1 MGTNVSEP
9 DQHSHPARGNPD
21 DPLTARI
28 GVYIWAVLLPTA
40 LCGIGVAEATWWTSW
55 ALQAQVA
62 RTHGARDEQG
72 ALTDLHQTVSLW
84 LEHTSLGLTDDG
96 DADRAS
102 YRAEA
107 RDLAEGIL
115 FQVESLSGTGLYERR
130 KKGLTSILRRVDRL
144 SSQIESV
151 FSGRGPPTQQELRAL
166 REAYDQ
172 NSASL
177 QRRLSGLI
185 AAEYR
190 QLARAEADLV
200 NLRRRTN
207 VIVIAL
213 SAGHLIL
220 VVALLRWAHGALVV
234 PVRELTTAA
243 KQALDGGIEA
253 IKPLE
258 AGPAEL
264 RELSVTFAT
273 LFGRLRE
280 SKSEVEAEVR
290 ERTAELLAASRSQQE
305 FMANMSHEI
314 RTPMTAI
321 LGFVEAL
328 RESDCAEAEKV
339 EYLDIIHRNGT
350 HLLGLINDILDFSK
364 LEVGRMEA
372 ERIACSPDVIIDD
385 VIGMLRGRANDK
397 GITLEKEYAGPFP
410 RTIESDPTR
419 LRQILFNL
427 VGNSIKFTESGSV
440 RIRMDTPVSLDT
452 VRATLRF
459 DVIDTGIG
467 IPQEKLDSLFQPFEQ
482 AESSH
487 ARRYGGTGLGLA
499 ISSQLAQL
507 LGGELTVESQP
518 GRGSRFR
525 LDIDLGTGSLDLVVL
540 EVGSDTPGVSPAQK
554 TSGGKQP
561 AVALS
566 GRVLVSE
573 DGRDNQ
579 RLIRLLLEK
588 LGLETDLAEDGRTAV
603 QMARD
608 AWERA
613 EPYDVILMDI
623 QMPVLY
629 GYAATSELRGLG
641 YAHPIIALTA
651 HAMSGS
657 RQRCLDAGCDD
668 FLTKPIC
675 RDQLKHLLAEYLSK
689 KGGHS

>member
-1 MGTNVSEP
+1 
-9 DQHSHPARGNPD
+9 
-21 DPLTARI
+21 
-28 GVYIWAVLLPTA
+28 
-40 LCGIGVAEATWWTSW
+40 
-55 ALQAQVA
+55 
-62 RTHGARDEQG
+62 
-72 ALTDLHQTVSLW
+72 
-84 LEHTSLGLTDDG
+84 
-96 DADRAS
+96 
-102 YRAEA
+102 
-107 RDLAEGIL
+107 
-115 FQVESLSGTGLYERR
+115 
-130 KKGLTSILRRVDRL
+130 
-144 SSQIESV
+144 SV
-151 FSGRGPPTQQELRAL
+151 
-166 REAYDQ
+166 
-172 NSASL
+172 SL
-177 QRRLSGLI
+177 QRRLGGLI
-185 AAEYR
+185 VSADM
-190 QLARAEADLV
+190 QLARAETDLV
-200 NLRRRTN
+200 SLRRRTN
-207 VIVIAL
+207 AIVIAL
-213 SAGHLIL
+213 GVGYLIL
-220 VVALLRWAHGALVV
+220 VAALLRWARGALVV
-234 PVRELTTAA
+234 PVRELTTATRR
-243 KQALDGGIEA
+243 ALDGEIEE
-253 IKPLE
+253 IKRLE

-264 RELSVTFAT
+264 RELSVAFAS
-273 LFGRLRE
+273 LFQRLRE
-280 SKSEVEAEVR
+280 SKLGVEEEIS
-290 ERTAELLAASRSQQE
+290 ERTAELVAASRSQQE
-305 FMANMSHEI
+305 FLANMSHEI

-328 RESDCAEAEKV
+328 GESDCAEAERA

-364 LEVGRMEA
+364 LEVARMEV
-372 ERIACSPDVIIDD
+372 ERIACSPDAIIDD
-385 VIGMLRGRANDK
+385 VIGMLRARANDK

-440 RIRMDTPVSLDT
+440 RIRMDTRVSLDT

-487 ARRYGGTGLGLA
+487 ARRYGGSGLGLA

-525 LDIDLGTGSLDLVVL
+525 LDIDLGTGSLDLVVP
-540 EVGSDTPGVSPAQK
+540 EVGSDTPGVSSGR
-554 TSGGKQP
+554 TTRGGKQP

-566 GRVLVSE
+566 GRVLVAE

-579 RLIRLLLEK
+579 RLIRLLLKK
-588 LGLETDLAEDGRTAV
+588 LGLEADLAEDGRSAV
-603 QMARD
+603 QMARG
-608 AWERA
+608 AWERT

-623 QMPVLY
+623 QMPELD

-675 RDQLKHLLAEYLSK
+675 RDQLEHLLAKYLSK
-689 KGGHS
+689 KGEHS

>member
-1 MGTNVSEP
+1 MNSLLALVALWLSVIPQRPAPIVLDSNVEYPMISRSTEAVDAWSAAVPGTWVQRP
-9 DQHSHPARGNPD
+9 VPALVDSLP
-21 DPLTARI
+21 
-28 GVYIWAVLLPTA
+28 WAS
-40 LCGIGVAEATWWTSW
+40 AELMTQKVREA
-55 ALQAQVA
+55 VA
-62 RTHGARDEQG
+62 REWGEEVDAVYVEWGSVR
-72 ALTDLHQTVSLW
+72 
-84 LEHTSLGLTDDG
+84 G
-96 DADRAS
+96 DWEPPDRA
-102 YRAEA
+102 E
-107 RDLAEGIL
+107 
-115 FQVESLSGTGLYERR
+115 V
-130 KKGLTSILRRVDRL
+130 
-144 SSQIESV
+144 
-151 FSGRGPPTQQELRAL
+151 
-166 REAYDQ
+166 
-172 NSASL
+172 
-177 QRRLSGLI
+177 
-185 AAEYR
+185 
-190 QLARAEADLV
+190 
-200 NLRRRTN
+200 
-207 VIVIAL
+207 
-213 SAGHLIL
+213 H
-220 VVALLRWAHGALVV
+220 
-234 PVRELTTAA
+234 TTAA

-273 LFGRLRE
+273 LFGRLCE

-305 FMANMSHEI
+305 FLANMSHEI

-487 ARRYGGTGLGLA
+487 ARCYGGTGLGLA

-507 LGGELTVESQP
+507 LGGELTVESQL

-525 LDIDLGTGSLDLVVL
+525 LDIDLGTGFIGWLQHDYPSSNSIITICLVL
-540 EVGSDTPGVSPAQK
+540 F
-554 TSGGKQP
+554 
-561 AVALS
+561 
-566 GRVLVSE
+566 
-573 DGRDNQ
+573 
-579 RLIRLLLEK
+579 
-588 LGLETDLAEDGRTAV
+588 
-603 QMARD
+603 
-608 AWERA
+608 W
-613 EPYDVILMDI
+613 
-623 QMPVLY
+623 
-629 GYAATSELRGLG
+629 
-641 YAHPIIALTA
+641 
-651 HAMSGS
+651 
-657 RQRCLDAGCDD
+657 
-668 FLTKPIC
+668 
-675 RDQLKHLLAEYLSK
+675 
-689 KGGHS
+689 